1 MYGLFL
7 NRGLR
12 ILLVTNAMILLAG
25 AMLGP
30 IYAIF
35 VEKVGGNLLDAS
47 IAVSLFA
54 LVAGLSTL
62 ISGRYTDKV
71 KEKELIVAL
80 GYSIMEIGNLLF
92 IMVYTIWFLFF
103 VQIVIGLGEA
113 IYAPAFDV
121 VYTKILSDV
130 DRGLSGAYWNRCII
144 SR

>member
-71 KEKELIVAL
+71 KEEGLIVVL
-80 GYSIMEIGNLLF
+80 GYSITGIGNLLY
-92 IMVYTIWFLFF
+92 IRVDTIWFLFF
-103 VQIVIGLGEA
+103 IQIIIGLGESA
-113 IYAPAFDV
+113 LNLV
-121 VYTKILSDV
+121 GT
-130 DRGLSGAYWNRCII
+130 
-144 SR
+144 